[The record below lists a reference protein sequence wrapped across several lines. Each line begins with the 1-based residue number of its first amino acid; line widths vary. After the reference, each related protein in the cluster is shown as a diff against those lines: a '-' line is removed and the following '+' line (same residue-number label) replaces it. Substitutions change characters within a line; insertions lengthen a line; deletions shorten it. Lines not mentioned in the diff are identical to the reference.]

1 MQARLHVRALAT
13 CHLLCIFK
21 QSHEWSGSMIWI
33 NDLSRGNMLP
43 LAYDRKVK
51 DLVFLFKAVN
61 GYIDININSF
71 VHFVNHAALPF

>member
-1 MQARLHVRALAT
+1 
-13 CHLLCIFK
+13 
-21 QSHEWSGSMIWI
+21 
-33 NDLSRGNMLP
+33 MLP

-61 GYIDININSF
+61 GYIHININSF